1 MWFFFCSHYSRSYCV
16 FLARGSSLQHFALPA
31 VSLDCLTTACAFNPC
46 SLHTITVWT
55 TTLILPSV
63 FFLCFLHSS
72 AKPNLPLVTELSGNH
87 SLLTLILSHKRKEI
101 SLISTAA
108 LHLFKTTV
116 KTCCMHCVFIRNVL
130 QTYNIPGAS
139 SSLKFSTSIINID
152 KKKKK
157 EGQHA
162 INHKN

>member
-1 MWFFFCSHYSRSYCV
+1 MDNYINTSQCF
-16 FLARGSSLQHFALPA
+16 
-31 VSLDCLTTACAFNPC
+31 
-46 SLHTITVWT
+46 
-55 TTLILPSV
+55 

-157 EGQHA
+157 KKKDNMPLTTKIREARKDCREASRQLLCLRQ
-162 INHKN
+162 IITI